1 MCNRTF
7 IQTHKSYIDKRLAQV
22 TEKVEANWDK
32 FDKSRVGMLSSGQ
45 VKFMV
50 ED

>member
-1 MCNRTF
+1 M
-7 IQTHKSYIDKRLAQV
+7 DKRLAQI
-22 TEKVEANWDK
+22 TEKCDSNWDK